1 MILSLKPAV
10 QQLIEEQVT
19 SGKFSSPEDVVAAAV
34 MALEQREQFG
44 DFETGELDD
53 LLAEGERSVEQD
65 GTLDGDEAFQA
76 RTRDFRKL
84 FDRKQ

>member
-19 SGKFSSPEDVVAAAV
+19 SGKYSTPEDVVAAAI
-34 MALEQREQFG
+34 MALDQREQFG
-44 DFETGELDD
+44 DFETGELDR
-53 LLAEGERSVEQD
+53 LLAESERSIEQD

-76 RTRDFRKL
+76 RVQRRAQRRKTP
-84 FDRKQ
+84 Q